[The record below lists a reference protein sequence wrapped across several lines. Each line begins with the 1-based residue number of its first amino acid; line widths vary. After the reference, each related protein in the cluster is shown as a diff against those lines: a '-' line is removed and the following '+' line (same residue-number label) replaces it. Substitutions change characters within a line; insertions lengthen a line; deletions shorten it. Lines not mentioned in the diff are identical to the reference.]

1 MATDAATVAVGAY
14 ELTLTG
20 GEGPFRGSLSTEQTQ
35 DGVDLVHICIEA
47 DEPSSPPVYTLSWR
61 QPVVDIA
68 GYWHPGAGHDKG
80 LSVSWGPGAL
90 SKATSNAPVGC
101 AHSSTGRNRLT
112 FALSDA
118 LNAVTLKA
126 GVSEET
132 ATLDCAIGLFDPSAR
147 QRFGP
152 PAPPQQTPPAASTP
166 MTRYEATLRL
176 DTRDVPYHEALRE
189 VGAWWATLPGY
200 EPAPVP
206 EVARLPMY
214 STWYSFHQAL
224 TPEGIE
230 EQCRLSKALGCEA
243 VIVDDGWQTTSN
255 ERGYAY
261 TGDWQPALE
270 KMPYMRAH
278 VDRVHALGL
287 QYILWY
293 SVPFVGVHSQAYGR
307 FQDKFLGE
315 NARLE
320 TAILD
325 PRFPEVREYLIG
337 TYETAM
343 REWDLDGFKL
353 DFVDAFEPTPD
364 RQGERGGGRD
374 IDSVPEAADRL
385 LTDVIARLRA
395 IKPDVMVEFR
405 QSYIGPLM
413 RNYGNMFRAGDCPN
427 DAVENRVR
435 TLDIRLLCGDTAA
448 HADMLMWH
456 PEESAE
462 SAALQLLNVLFS
474 VPQISVLLDRVPPK
488 HIEMLRFWLG
498 FWREHR
504 DVLLDGQ
511 LAPLAPEAMYPVV
524 LASTPEKQVAAVYA
538 DAVVS
543 LQESIPSQLM
553 IVNGTLGDRVVIELA
568 ADCGTRALDVRD
580 CRGVVVRTESVH
592 LAPGLHRIEI
602 PSAGLATLRAQG

>member
-1 MATDAATVAVGAY
+1 
-14 ELTLTG
+14 
-20 GEGPFRGSLSTEQTQ
+20 
-35 DGVDLVHICIEA
+35 
-47 DEPSSPPVYTLSWR
+47 
-61 QPVVDIA
+61 
-68 GYWHPGAGHDKG
+68 
-80 LSVSWGPGAL
+80 
-90 SKATSNAPVGC
+90 
-101 AHSSTGRNRLT
+101 
-112 FALSDA
+112 
-118 LNAVTLKA
+118 
-126 GVSEET
+126 
-132 ATLDCAIGLFDPSAR
+132 
-147 QRFGP
+147 
-152 PAPPQQTPPAASTP
+152 
-166 MTRYEATLRL
+166 
-176 DTRDVPYHEALRE
+176 
-189 VGAWWATLPGY
+189 
-200 EPAPVP
+200 
-206 EVARLPMY
+206 
-214 STWYSFHQAL
+214 
-224 TPEGIE
+224 
-230 EQCRLSKALGCEA
+230 
-243 VIVDDGWQTTSN
+243 
-255 ERGYAY
+255 
-261 TGDWQPALE
+261 
-270 KMPYMRAH
+270 MRAH

-293 SVPFVGVHSQAYGR
+293 SVPFVGVHSAAYRR
-307 FQDKFLGE
+307 FQGKFLGE
-315 NARLE
+315 NARLG

-353 DFVDAFEPTPD
+353 DFVEAFEPTPD

-374 IDSVPEAADRL
+374 IDSIPEAADRL

-413 RNYGNMFRAGDCPN
+413 RKYGNMFRAGDCPN

-456 PEESAE
+456 SEESAE

-524 LASTPEKQVAAVYA
+524 LACTPEKQVAAVYA